1 MEETKMLLELDL
13 SIASKELIEV
23 LIEDPPDP
31 SLFEEIARSNMNR
44 PEILRLLI
52 ENPNTP
58 EEVREHAGKALQM
71 PVKPLSE
78 IVKVQEAPEA
88 RTQTILQKIQRL
100 TIPERR
106 QLALKGGREIRAI
119 LIKDPNKEVV
129 LTVLENAK
137 ITDTEVEIISR
148 SRSIPDEALRKITK
162 KREWIKN
169 YAIVLAVVTNP
180 KTPSGMAVTLINELK
195 TKDLSLLEK
204 NKNIPEAV
212 RSAAK
217 RLLKIKKG
225 Y

>member
-52 ENPNTP
+52 ENLNTP

-78 IVKVQEAPEA
+78 IVKAQKAPEA

-106 QLALKGGREIRAI
+106 QLALKGGREIRSI

-137 ITDTEVEIISR
+137 ITDTEVEIIAR

-204 NKNIPEAV
+204 NKNIPGAV

-217 RLLKIKKG
+217 RLLKMKKG

>member
-58 EEVREHAGKALQM
+58 EEVREHAGKAFQM
-71 PVKPLSE
+71 PVKPISE
-78 IVKVQEAPEA
+78 IVKAQEAPEA

-106 QLALKGGREIRAI
+106 QLALKGGREIRSI
-119 LIKDPNKEVV
+119 LIKDPYKEVV

-137 ITDTEVEIISR
+137 ITDTEVEIIAR

-217 RLLKIKKG
+217 RLLKMKKG

>member
-106 QLALKGGREIRAI
+106 QLALKGGREIRSI

-217 RLLKIKKG
+217 RLLKMKKG

>member
-106 QLALKGGREIRAI
+106 QLALKGGREIRSI

>member
-78 IVKVQEAPEA
+78 IVKLQEAPEA

-106 QLALKGGREIRAI
+106 QLALKGGREIRSI
-119 LIKDPNKEVV
+119 LIKDPYKEVV

-217 RLLKIKKG
+217 RLLKMKKG